1 MMSPPRIIRLSI
13 SAFLFFI
20 LLEPI
25 HVGRAH
31 PSHPSASDAAGTPRP
46 AQDQNDD
53 VIKVNTDLVVMNVTV
68 LDKSGNFVSG
78 LKRSDFRVFED
89 GQEQKIATF
98 TAEETPFAAA
108 ILLDNSGSME
118 TRMTLG
124 RGAAIR
130 FLDGLREGDV
140 AAVYSFDSKVEQW
153 GDFSP
158 EHDLPQKV
166 YGLKGKLMTALNDAV
181 LRAADDLA
189 KREEKRRAIVVLSDG
204 GENASRASSD
214 KALDHA
220 LQAAAAV
227 YAVNMG
233 ETGPGRDMIAT
244 GILKH
249 LAEKSGGRYIDQ
261 PGGQTLRDAFAEI
274 VEELSHQYTIAYRS
288 TNRTRDGK
296 WRAIDLKL
304 SRADVTVRTR
314 KGYKA
319 PKS

>member
-1 MMSPPRIIRLSI
+1 MNNL
-13 SAFLFFI
+13 
-20 LLEPI
+20 
-25 HVGRAH
+25 
-31 PSHPSASDAAGTPRP
+31 RP
-46 AQDQNDD
+46 AQDQDND

-68 LDKSGNFVSG
+68 LDKSGNFVTG
-78 LKRSDFRVFED
+78 LKRSDFHIFED
-89 GQEQKIATF
+89 GKEQKIATF

-118 TRMTLG
+118 SRMTLG

-130 FLDGLREGDV
+130 FLDGMREGDV

-153 GDFSP
+153 EDFSP
-158 EHDLPQKV
+158 GRDLPQKV
-166 YGLKGKLMTALNDAV
+166 YGLKGRLMTALNDAV

-233 ETGPGRDMIAT
+233 ETGPGRDVMAT
-244 GILKH
+244 GILRH
-249 LAEKSGGRYIDQ
+249 LADKSGGRYIDQ

-288 TNRTRDGK
+288 TNRARDGK

-304 SRADVTVRTR
+304 SRTDVTVRTR